1 MNDMTASRQ
10 WRERP
15 VNERFWTLKDMH
27 AACLARHEASVES
40 RIRLPDLTFNTDAAN
55 HELAVVGQGN
65 LAHPSHWAFSQL
77 TELVGLNR
85 VEWLREAPANLVA
98 DTLGV
103 APSAEGGHNQP
114 DDFTLAL
121 LCHVPVC

>member
-15 VNERFWTLKDMH
+15 VDERFWTLKDMH

-40 RIRLPDLTFNTDAAN
+40 RIRLPDLMFDTDKQN
-55 HELAVVGQGN
+55 QELAVVGQGN

-77 TELVGLNR
+77 TDLVGLNR
-85 VEWLREAPANLVA
+85 AEWMRRGPGPLVLG
-98 DTLGV
+98 TLNCG
-103 APSAEGGHNQP
+103 
-114 DDFTLAL
+114 
-121 LCHVPVC
+121 